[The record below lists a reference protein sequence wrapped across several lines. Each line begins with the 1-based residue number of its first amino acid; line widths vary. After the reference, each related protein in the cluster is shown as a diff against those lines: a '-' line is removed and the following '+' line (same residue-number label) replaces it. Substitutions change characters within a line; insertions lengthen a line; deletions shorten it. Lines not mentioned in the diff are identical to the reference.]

1 MEDVEVQK
9 MIEDKLPDSHVEVVD
24 TKGSGDHFEIV
35 VVSDE
40 FEGVPLIDR
49 HRMIHDALGSQLG
62 GSIHAVEIKAYTTE
76 QRNNLS

>member
-1 MEDVEVQK
+1 MEDVEVQR

-24 TKGSGDHFEIV
+24 TQGSGDHFEII

-62 GSIHAVEIKAYTTE
+62 GPIHAVEIKAYTTE